1 MSTITQPLLYRWTY
15 DQWDRAVESG
25 VFEGQRVE
33 LIDGEIIEM
42 SPQFEPHV
50 ASILLVAR
58 AMRRIFGESAYIVR
72 TQSPLRIGNQSEPEP
87 DVAVVKGSVR
97 DFVKTGHPQD
107 ALLVVDVAHS
117 SLAFDR
123 GDKASLYASAEIADY
138 WIVNLLQRQVE
149 VHRKPAR
156 DARQRFG
163 YRYSDVTVVKKTG
176 SVAPLAARKHKIA
189 VADMLP

>member
-1 MSTITQPLLYRWTY
+1 MSTVAQPLLYRWTY

-42 SPQFEPHV
+42 SPQYEPHV
-50 ASILLVAR
+50 LAVSRIAAKLRDIFPEPEFWVRSQAPMR
-58 AMRRIFGESAYIVR
+58 AGSRSD
-72 TQSPLRIGNQSEPEP
+72 PEP
-87 DVAVVKGSVR
+87 DIAVVRGPLSHYLR
-97 DFVKTGHPQD
+97 TGHPQH
-107 ALLVVDVAHS
+107 ALLIIEVAQS
-117 SLAFDR
+117 TVAFDR
-123 GDKASLYASAEIADY
+123 GAKASLYASAEIADY

-149 VHRKPAR
+149 VHRKPVR

-163 YRYSDVTVVKKTG
+163 FRYSDVTVFKKNG

-189 VADMLP
+189 VADVLP